1 MSDFLKY
8 VLWMLKNSLILVL
21 PLLFVG
27 AGVLWAVRAG
37 YRKRH
42 GSETP
47 FPWGKAALY
56 ILLAAYLTVLV
67 YATLMRFFGGWR
79 EVSLHPFRAWRE
91 AWNDF
96 SVKSWANIL
105 LNIGLFVPAGF
116 LAPMLWKPFRKWY
129 RSIPLGFGLS
139 LAVELVQLA
148 LARGICDVDDLIA
161 NTLGTA
167 LGFFLAM
174 GLLGLKNR
182 KQLLTYGALVL
193 GLLLLIA
200 LPFGLY
206 GIQPYG
212 NLPSDPAYRLETG
225 NVQWSLACTL
235 PQAESTAPVYQTK
248 KLSNADCRALADTF
262 ASVTDSVI
270 GVETFYQEMAYY
282 NLMYSG
288 ILQVYYHD
296 GSWEYSGGWYEEDKT
311 QWADLDRTQVE
322 TALAAFPLS
331 IPASAEFAAQGK
343 GRYSFTCDAQRTGDT
358 LLDGSL
364 QCRIQEDGT
373 VIEIESGLI
382 SYTFCAD
389 ASIRSAEEAW
399 DQVQKGWFKDEF
411 GFEYAPPASVS
422 ATDCTLVYRIDT
434 KGFYQPVWQ
443 FTLEANNGYSGY
455 ALIRAMDS

>member
-1 MSDFLKY
+1 MSDYLQY

-21 PLLFVG
+21 PLLLVG
-27 AGVLWAVRAG
+27 AGILWAVRAG

-42 GSETP
+42 GSGTS

-105 LNIGLFVPAGF
+105 LNIGLFIPAGF

-182 KQLLTYGALVL
+182 KQLLTYGALAL

-206 GIQPYG
+206 GLRTYG
-212 NLPSDPAYRLETG
+212 NLPCAPSYRLNTR
-225 NVQWSLACTL
+225 NVQWSLDRAL
-235 PQAESTAPVYQTK
+235 PQTESTAPVYRTEM
-248 KLSNADCRALADTF
+248 LSNADCRALAETF
-262 ASVTDSVI
+262 ASLTDSVI
-270 GVETFYQEMAYY
+270 GHESFYQEMAYY

-288 ILQVYYHD
+288 ILRVYYHD

-311 QWADLDRTQVE
+311 KWADLDRQQVE
-322 TALAAFPLS
+322 AALEPFPLS
-331 IPASAEFAAQGK
+331 IPASAEFAAEGAGQ
-343 GRYSFTCDAQRTGDT
+343 YSFTCDAQRNGET
-358 LLDGSL
+358 LLDGAL
-364 QCRIQEDGT
+364 RCRIQEDGT

-382 SYTFCAD
+382 SYTYHSD
-389 ASIRSAEEAW
+389 APILSPEKAW
-399 DQVQKGWFKDEF
+399 ERVQAGRFKDDF
-411 GFEYAPPASVS
+411 GFEYAPPSSVT
-422 ATDCTLVYRIDT
+422 ATQCVLAYRIDT

-443 FTLEANNGYSGY
+443 FTLEANNGYSGF
-455 ALIRAMDS
+455 AIISAIDN

>member
-1 MSDFLKY
+1 MNSFLHY
-8 VLWMLKNSLILVL
+8 VLYELKTILLLAVPLVL
-21 PLLFVG
+21 AG
-27 AGVLWAVRAG
+27 GGVLWAVWARR
-37 YRKRH
+37 RKL
-42 GSETP
+42 GKP
-47 FPWGKAALY
+47 FPWVKTLLY
-56 ILLAAYLTVLV
+56 FLLAGYLFVLMF
-67 YATLMRFFGGWR
+67 ATLLRHVGGWR

-105 LNIGLFVPAGF
+105 LNISLFVPAGF

-129 RSIPLGFGLS
+129 RSIPLGLGLS

-174 GLLGLKNR
+174 GLLGLKDR
-182 KQLLTYGALVL
+182 KQLLTYGALAL

-206 GIQPYG
+206 GIQTYG

-225 NVQWSLACTL
+225 NVQWSLDCVL

-248 KLSNADCRALADTF
+248 KLSNADCRALAETF
-262 ASVTDSVI
+262 ASLTDSVI
-270 GVETFYQEMAYY
+270 GIETFYQEMAYY

-311 QWADLDRTQVE
+311 QWADLGRQQVE
-322 TALAAFPLS
+322 DALAAFPLS
-331 IPASAEFAAQGK
+331 IPASAEFSAQGK
-343 GRYSFTCDAQRTGDT
+343 GQYSFTCNAQRSGDT

-364 QCRIQEDGT
+364 RCRIREDGT

-382 SYTFCAD
+382 PYTYHSD
-389 ASIRSAEEAW
+389 APILSPEEAW
-399 DQVQKGWFKDEF
+399 ERVQAGRFKDDF
-411 GFEYAPPASVS
+411 GFEYAPPSSVS
-422 ATDCTLVYRIDT
+422 ATQCVLAYRIDT

-443 FTLEANNGYSGY
+443 FTLEANNGYSGF
-455 ALIRAMDS
+455 AIISAIDS